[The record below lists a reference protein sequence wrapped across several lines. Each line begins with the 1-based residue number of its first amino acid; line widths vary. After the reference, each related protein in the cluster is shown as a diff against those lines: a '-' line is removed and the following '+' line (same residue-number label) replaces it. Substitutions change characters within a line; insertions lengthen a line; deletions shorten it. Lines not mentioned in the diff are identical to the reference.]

1 MALDKFG
8 IAKRIAQELKDGM
21 YVNLGIGIPTL
32 VANYIPAGI
41 SIMMQ
46 SENGMLGMGPYPV
59 EEAIDADLINAGKE
73 TVTIL
78 PGGVFFDS
86 AESFGMIRAGKVDL
100 TVLGAM
106 EVSEQGDIA
115 NWKIPGKMV
124 KGMGGAM
131 DLVASAKNIIVAMM
145 HTNPKGESK
154 VLPACTLPLTGVGC
168 VKRIV
173 SDLAVMDVLPEGGF
187 QLIERAPGIT
197 VEEIKAKTLGK
208 LIIKGDIPEMKL

>member
-1 MALDKFG
+1 MALDKYG
-8 IAKRIAQELKDGM
+8 IAKRIAQELRDGM

-32 VANYIPAGI
+32 VANYIPSGI
-41 SIMMQ
+41 SIMIQ
-46 SENGMLGMGPYPV
+46 SENGMLGMGPYPD
-59 EEAIDADLINAGKE
+59 EKELDADLINAGKE

-78 PGGVFFDS
+78 PGGAFFDS
-86 AESFGMIRAGKVDL
+86 AESFGMIRAGKVDM

-106 EVSEQGDIA
+106 EVSEKGDIA

-131 DLVASAKNIIVAMM
+131 DLVASARNIIVAMQ

-154 VLPACTLPLTGVGC
+154 LLPECTLPLTGIRC

-173 SDLAVMDVLPEGGF
+173 TDLAVMDISPEGF
-187 QLIERAPGIT
+187 LLVECAPGVS
-197 VEEIKAKTLGK
+197 VEEIQAKTLGK
-208 LIIKGDIPEMKL
+208 LIVSKNIKTMQL

>member
-8 IAKRIAQELKDGM
+8 IAKRIAKELRDGM

-32 VANYIPAGI
+32 VANYIPAGMM
-41 SIMMQ
+41 IMIQ
-46 SENGMLGMGPYPV
+46 SENGMLGMGPYPD
-59 EEAIDADLINAGKE
+59 EEALDPDLINAGKE

-78 PGGVFFDS
+78 PGGAFFDS
-86 AESFGMIRAGKVDL
+86 SESFGMIRAGKVDM

-106 EVSEQGDIA
+106 EVSEKGDIA

-131 DLVASAKNIIVAMM
+131 DLVASARNIIVAMQ

-154 VLPACTLPLTGVGC
+154 LLPECTLPLTGIRC

-173 SDLAVMDVLPEGGF
+173 TELAVMDITPEGF
-187 QLIERAPGIT
+187 LLIERAPGVS
-197 VEEIKAKTLGK
+197 VEEIQSKTLGK
-208 LIIKGDIPEMKL
+208 LLVRGNIPEMNF

>member
-1 MALDKFG
+1 MALDKYG
-8 IAKRIAQELKDGM
+8 IAKRIAQELADGM

-32 VANYIPAGI
+32 VANYIPPGI
-41 SIMMQ
+41 SIMLQ
-46 SENGMLGMGPYPV
+46 SENGMLGIGPYPT
-59 EEAIDADLINAGKE
+59 EEEIDADLINAGKE
-73 TVTIL
+73 TVTVL

-106 EVSEQGDIA
+106 EVSERGDIA

-131 DLVASAKNIIVAMM
+131 DLVASARNIIVAMM

-154 VLPACTLPLTGVGC
+154 LLPQCTLPLTGVGC
-168 VKRIV
+168 VKKIV
-173 SDLAVMDVLPEGGF
+173 SDLAVLEVTEDGF
-187 QLIERAPGIT
+187 RLLERAPGVS
-197 VEEIKAKTLGK
+197 VEEIRSKTLGR
-208 LIIKGDIPEMKL
+208 LIIDGDVPEMNLV